1 MAGSQTLRNRRTGGL
16 VTLQNGLVINNTQE
30 LLKLCKGGVLIL
42 AGLPGSGK
50 SKLAKELSKIHN
62 NTLVLSSDDYFM
74 RSGEYKFDPAKLGA
88 AHDRCWRDYTGM
100 CDRAGTWMY
109 SGGLVIVDNTNTSPF
124 ELAPY
129 VRYATGL
136 RIPVLTLF
144 VSRAFE
150 LCVRDQIHG
159 APLET
164 MQRMSRNLTNT
175 LNDFPSYWNHRIW
188 RQQWLES
195 SRPSSTP

>member
-1 MAGSQTLRNRRTGGL
+1 M
-16 VTLQNGLVINNTQE
+16 TLQNGLVINDTQE

-50 SKLAKELSKIHN
+50 SKLARELSKIHN

-74 RSGEYKFDPAKLGA
+74 RSGEYRFDPAKLGE
-88 AHDRCWRDYTGM
+88 AHDKCWHDYIAM
-100 CDRAGTWMY
+100 CNIAPKWALG
-109 SGGLVIVDNTNTSPF
+109 SGLVIVDNTNTSPF

-136 RIPVLTLF
+136 RIPALTLF
-144 VSRAFE
+144 VSRTFE

-159 APLET
+159 VSLET

-195 SRPSSTP
+195 SKHSLTP

>member
-1 MAGSQTLRNRRTGGL
+1 M
-16 VTLQNGLVINNTQE
+16 TLQNGLVINDTQE

-50 SKLAKELSKIHN
+50 SKLAKELESL
-62 NTLVLSSDDYFM
+62 NTNTRIVSSDAYFM
-74 RSGEYKFDPAKLGA
+74 HNGEYKFDPAKLGI
-88 AHDRCWRDYTGM
+88 AHDRCWNEYLMLCNRS
-100 CDRAGTWMY
+100 GTWIHRDGQLVA
-109 SGGLVIVDNTNTSPF
+109 STSGLVIVDNTNTSPF
-124 ELAPY
+124 ELATY

-136 RIPVLTLF
+136 RIPALTLF

-159 APLET
+159 VSLET

>member
-1 MAGSQTLRNRRTGGL
+1 M
-16 VTLQNGLVINNTQE
+16 TLQNGLVINDTQK

-50 SKLAKELSKIHN
+50 SKLAKELEAL
-62 NTLVLSSDDYFM
+62 NTNTRIVSSDAYFM
-74 RSGEYKFDPAKLGA
+74 HNGEYKFDPSKLGE
-88 AHDRCWRDYTGM
+88 AHDQCWKDYTGT
-100 CDRAGTWMY
+100 CDRAGNWTH
-109 SGGLVIVDNTNTSPF
+109 SGGLLIVDNTNTSPF

-129 VRYATGL
+129 VRYAAGL
-136 RIPVLTLF
+136 RIPALTLF
-144 VSRAFE
+144 VSRTFE

-159 APLET
+159 VSLET

-195 SRPSSTP
+195 SKHSLTP